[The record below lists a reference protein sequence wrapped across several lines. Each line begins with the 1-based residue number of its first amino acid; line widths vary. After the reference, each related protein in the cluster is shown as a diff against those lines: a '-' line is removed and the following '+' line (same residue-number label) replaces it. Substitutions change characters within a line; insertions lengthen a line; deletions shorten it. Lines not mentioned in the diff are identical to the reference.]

1 MTELNL
7 HVGLVGPVPPP
18 NGGMAMQTEQL
29 ATLLAKENVK
39 VTRLATNAPY
49 KPKYIEKIKGVRAV
63 FRLIPYLL
71 DAWRLAGRVDVIHV
85 MANSGWSWQLFSAPV
100 VWTAAA
106 RGTPV
111 IVNYR
116 GGEAMTYFERSF
128 SQVEPTLKK
137 TSRVVV
143 PSLYLKEVFNHF
155 LVDSVVIPNI
165 IDQDIFYPDLRQ
177 NNVNTFT
184 VIVTRNLEPIYGLE
198 HAIRAAAI
206 LKRKIDGLE
215 LKIAGSGP
223 QLNELRRLVDRLDV
237 SDIVE
242 FVGRIERK
250 DMCAFYH
257 CSDVMLNP
265 TTVDNMPNSVLE
277 ALACAVPVISTAV
290 GGVPYI
296 VEHDKTALLVD
307 SGSPEQMAE
316 AIFRLYENPAV
327 RSRLAAS
334 GLAEVAQYGWGKV
347 RDRWLELYRLTAVE
361 SKT

>member
-1 MTELNL
+1 MTHLNL
-7 HVGLVGPVPPP
+7 RVGLVGPAPPP
-18 NGGMAMQTEQL
+18 NGGMAMQTQQL
-29 ATLLAKENVK
+29 ATLLAKENVQ
-39 VTRLATNAPY
+39 VIRLVTNAPY
-49 KPKYIEKIKGVRAV
+49 KPKCIEKIKGVRAV

-71 DAWRLAGRVDVIHV
+71 DAWRLAGRVDVIHI

-100 VWTAAA
+100 VWTALA

-116 GGEAMTYFERSF
+116 GGEAMTYFGRSF
-128 SQVEPTLKK
+128 SQVRPTLKRA
-137 TSRVVV
+137 SRVVV

-155 LVDSVVIPNI
+155 LVESVVIPNI
-165 IDQDIFYPDLRQ
+165 IDQELFYPNLGEKS
-177 NNVNTFT
+177 NNTFT

-198 HAIRAAAI
+198 HAIRAVAI
-206 LKRKIDGLE
+206 LKGKIDGLE

-223 QLNELRRLVDRLDV
+223 QLDELRSLAGKLEVN
-237 SDIVE
+237 DIVE

-257 CSDVMLNP
+257 SSHVMLNP

-307 SGSPEQMAE
+307 SGSPEQMAD
-316 AIFRLYENPAV
+316 AILRLYEHPAIG
-327 RSRLAAS
+327 SRLADS
-334 GLAEVAQYGWGKV
+334 GLAEVAQYGWEKV
-347 RDRWLELYRLTAVE
+347 RDRWLELYRLTTAE
-361 SKT
+361 SNA